1 MKIAIVGLG
10 LIGGSVCKALKK
22 NTFHH
27 IMGLDADGEVCRK
40 ALDSGAIDEIITAD
54 GLNDADMTML
64 CLYPETIVEF
74 VKQHKDK
81 FKPGSI
87 VTDSCGVKEYVVTR
101 CTEVLEPLGVI
112 FVGSHPMA
120 GREFSGFDY
129 STDDL
134 FKGASYIIT
143 PSENTPKMAI
153 DLLSTL
159 ACCMGFGKVVT
170 ATPKQH
176 DINIAFTSQL
186 AHVVSNAYVKSPS
199 LFNADGFSAGSFMDL
214 TRVAKLN
221 EYMWS
226 SLFLCNKEALLFEL
240 NTIIDNLCEYRDA
253 IGNNDTERLRDIL
266 RDGRER
272 KERVMS
278 FTQNTQGEKY
288 NMPSTKKTRSYA
300 IALSGIL
307 SAICIVLMFCT
318 GFIPI
323 GVYILPAVAGLVV
336 WIIYRE
342 ISRKWALLCYA
353 AVALLALLLTPDIE
367 SKLLFTG
374 FFGYYP
380 VIRDLLT
387 KVKPAVLSFLLR
399 FICFNVPVVAIY
411 ALLLNVLGMGQL
423 IEDFAGFGQ
432 FAVLA
437 FWLIGNFTFVC
448 YDVCLSQLSYVYE
461 KWLRRKVHR
470 LIR

>member
-1 MKIAIVGLG
+1 
-10 LIGGSVCKALKK
+10 
-22 NTFHH
+22 
-27 IMGLDADGEVCRK
+27 
-40 ALDSGAIDEIITAD
+40 
-54 GLNDADMTML
+54 
-64 CLYPETIVEF
+64 
-74 VKQHKDK
+74 
-81 FKPGSI
+81 
-87 VTDSCGVKEYVVTR
+87 
-101 CTEVLEPLGVI
+101 
-112 FVGSHPMA
+112 
-120 GREFSGFDY
+120 
-129 STDDL
+129 
-134 FKGASYIIT
+134 
-143 PSENTPKMAI
+143 
-153 DLLSTL
+153 
-159 ACCMGFGKVVT
+159 
-170 ATPKQH
+170 
-176 DINIAFTSQL
+176 
-186 AHVVSNAYVKSPS
+186 
-199 LFNADGFSAGSFMDL
+199 
-214 TRVAKLN
+214 
-221 EYMWS
+221 
-226 SLFLCNKEALLFEL
+226 
-240 NTIIDNLCEYRDA
+240 
-253 IGNNDTERLRDIL
+253 
-266 RDGRER
+266 
-272 KERVMS
+272 
-278 FTQNTQGEKY
+278 
-288 NMPSTKKTRSYA
+288 MPSTKKTRSYA

-318 GFIPI
+318 GFIP
-323 GVYILPAVAGLVV
+323 
-336 WIIYRE
+336 

>member
-1 MKIAIVGLG
+1 
-10 LIGGSVCKALKK
+10 
-22 NTFHH
+22 
-27 IMGLDADGEVCRK
+27 
-40 ALDSGAIDEIITAD
+40 
-54 GLNDADMTML
+54 
-64 CLYPETIVEF
+64 
-74 VKQHKDK
+74 
-81 FKPGSI
+81 
-87 VTDSCGVKEYVVTR
+87 
-101 CTEVLEPLGVI
+101 
-112 FVGSHPMA
+112 
-120 GREFSGFDY
+120 
-129 STDDL
+129 
-134 FKGASYIIT
+134 
-143 PSENTPKMAI
+143 
-153 DLLSTL
+153 
-159 ACCMGFGKVVT
+159 
-170 ATPKQH
+170 
-176 DINIAFTSQL
+176 
-186 AHVVSNAYVKSPS
+186 
-199 LFNADGFSAGSFMDL
+199 
-214 TRVAKLN
+214 
-221 EYMWS
+221 
-226 SLFLCNKEALLFEL
+226 
-240 NTIIDNLCEYRDA
+240 
-253 IGNNDTERLRDIL
+253 
-266 RDGRER
+266 
-272 KERVMS
+272 
-278 FTQNTQGEKY
+278 
-288 NMPSTKKTRSYA
+288 MPSTKKTRSYA

-448 YDVCLSQLSYVYE
+448 YDVCLMNISTQ
-461 KWLRRKVHR
+461 KV
-470 LIR
+470 IWK